1 MKYEM
6 KNTGIIAKNLRVD
19 GMLVLDWQCGS
30 IECGEQYAMKA
41 NKAEDGHSGWIVGD
55 QNNTNSIVANKKEA
69 IAQIVLMHKLE
80 GGKAN
85 DDSWTEEAGVII
97 H

>member
-6 KNTGIIAKNLRVD
+6 QNTGIIAKQIRVD
-19 GMLVLDWQCGS
+19 GMLVLDWKCGS
-30 IECGEQYAMKA
+30 IECGEQWARKA
-41 NKAEDGHSGWIVGD
+41 IKAEDGFSGWMFGD
-55 QNNTNSIVANKKEA
+55 QRSVHDIVANKKEA
-69 IAQIVLMHKLE
+69 IAQIVLAHKLE

-85 DDSWTEEAGVII
+85 DDSWTEEAGLII